1 MQLCSTTAR
10 AERTRECL
18 VRVASHTSDWVDEQH
33 NNRVGLHD
41 GIGGRGAVDA
51 KINAEEA
58 LAVLPL
64 AIKGD
69 TEAVHTMESGTFDS
83 VCV

>member
-1 MQLCSTTAR
+1 MLRPSLVLAAATA
-10 AERTRECL
+10 L
-18 VRVASHTSDWVDEQH
+18 LS
-33 NNRVGLHD
+33 
-41 GIGGRGAVDA
+41 GAVDA